1 MKADEYEAQVARLAA
16 GLEFSRKRVLEL
28 GELLRAEQ
36 EKSRDLK
43 KTVDQLLANWIP
55 K

>member
-1 MKADEYEAQVARLAA
+1 MKADEYEAQVARLVA

-28 GELLRAEQ
+28 GDLLAKEQ
-36 EKSRDLK
+36 EKNKALK
-43 KTVDQLLANWIP
+43 ETVEKLLAEWMP